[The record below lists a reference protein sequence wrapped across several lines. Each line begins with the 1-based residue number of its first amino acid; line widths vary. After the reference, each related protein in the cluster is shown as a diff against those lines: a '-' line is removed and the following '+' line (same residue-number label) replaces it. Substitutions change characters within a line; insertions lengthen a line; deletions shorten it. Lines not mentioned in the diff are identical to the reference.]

1 MSSEPRLSFEFKPAP
16 IRRAVRV
23 EIVGSHVVLSDADGQ
38 AKDEIDLRQAADLN
52 FAEITTRDTTTR
64 WLDVDH
70 PGGRFRIAC
79 NTLGTDVGPD
89 ADRDEFRAAS
99 AAVLHAVEHVVPGI
113 EVTIGTRGR
122 MRWAYF
128 GLGVAALAVGLGL
141 PLAALAT
148 GVRMEKLVAG
158 LLPSGLLL
166 LMGLFLTAAYR
177 PWLPAPRVPAS
188 QLAMALMSPASP
200 TDEEARG

>member
-1 MSSEPRLSFEFKPAP
+1 MSPEPSLSFEFKPAP
-16 IRRAVRV
+16 VRRAVRIDV
-23 EIVGSHVVLSDADGQ
+23 VGHRVVLSDADGQ
-38 AKDEIDLRQAADLN
+38 TKGEVDLRSATELN

-70 PGGRFRIAC
+70 SEGRFRIAC
-79 NTLGTDVGPD
+79 NSLGTDVGPD

-99 AAVLHAVEHVVPGI
+99 AAVLHSAEQAVPGI

-128 GLGVAALAVGLGL
+128 GLGVAALAVGLGI
-141 PLAALAT
+141 PIAALAT

-158 LLPSGLLL
+158 LLPCGLLL
-166 LMGLFLTAAYR
+166 LMGVLLTAAYR
-177 PWLPAPRVPAS
+177 PWRPAPRVPAS
-188 QLAMALMSPASP
+188 ELSRALVPAASPAE
-200 TDEEARG
+200 DETQG